1 MQSFKQQ
8 LTRYMDAAFPI
19 ILVHSFEDEKV
30 QAAVRDVFVGRAFLE
45 WNVRGIFDLEDN
57 SALPELSLAE
67 ALEFFLK
74 DTSNL
79 DSKLLFIKGFE
90 NYSHE
95 AAVSERLKILAQLI
109 NSGAIPDFTVV
120 IISPV
125 IDVPTSL
132 EHFVTI
138 LSLEPLSNDEIK
150 SVILRFISDYDLPSP
165 NLSFLEELV
174 SLFKGLHETDIKSVL
189 GLALSADGE
198 LNHSDLSLVFDQKQQ
213 LIKKTAILDLVPNPD
228 SIDNLG
234 GLDILKDWL
243 KRKALVVK
251 NISQARQFGVDTPKG
266 VLICGMPGCGKSL
279 TAKATATLFGFPL
292 IRLDMGKLMGKYVGE
307 SEANMRRAINL
318 AEASSP
324 CVLWIDELE
333 KAFAGIG
340 TQGTASEVTTRL
352 FGHFLTWLQEKDSLA
367 FVVATANNISI
378 LPPELLR
385 KGRFD
390 EIFYVDLPNEQERSK
405 IFEIH
410 IKKRRPN
417 DFANIDIKAL
427 VEKTKGYSGA
437 DIEGIVKDAV
447 ETAFSNHQT
456 ALSTNDLV
464 RAIKETHSL
473 SEVMKDSIDKLSK
486 LYKDLKFKS
495 ASK

>member
-1 MQSFKQQ
+1 MQRFKET
-8 LTRYMDAAFPI
+8 LSGYFDASLPI
-19 ILVHSFEDEKV
+19 IFVDSFEEEKIV
-30 QAAVRDVFVGRAFLE
+30 DAVREICSGRGLLE
-45 WNVRGIFDLEDN
+45 WNVRGICDLDN
-57 SALPELSLAE
+57 HVKLLEQSLAE
-67 ALEFFLK
+67 ALEFFLN

-79 DSKLLFIKGFE
+79 NGKVLFIKGFQYHSQE
-90 NYSHE
+90 E
-95 AAVSERLKILAQLI
+95 AVSERLKILAQLI
-109 NSGAIPDFTVV
+109 NSGAIPDFTII

-138 LSLEPLSNDEIK
+138 LNLESLTNDEIK
-150 SVILRFISDYDLPSP
+150 SVILDFISDYGLPAP
-165 NLSFLEELV
+165 NVSFLDELV
-174 SLFKGLHETDIKSVL
+174 SLFKGLHETDIKAVL

-198 LNHSDLSLVFDQKQQ
+198 LNHSDLSLVFEQKQQ
-213 LIKKTAILDLVPNPD
+213 LIKKTAILDLIHNPETID
-228 SIDNLG
+228 SLG
-234 GLDILKDWL
+234 GLDNLKDWL

-279 TAKATATLFGFPL
+279 SAKATASLFGFPL

-410 IKKRRPN
+410 INKRRPN

-437 DIEGIVKDAV
+437 
-447 ETAFSNHQT
+447 
-456 ALSTNDLV
+456 
-464 RAIKETHSL
+464 
-473 SEVMKDSIDKLSK
+473 
-486 LYKDLKFKS
+486 
-495 ASK
+495 

>member
-1 MQSFKQQ
+1 MNKFKKN
-8 LTRYMDAAFPI
+8 LTHYMDANFPI
-19 ILVHSFEDEKV
+19 IFVDSFEEDKV
-30 QAAVRDVFVGRAFLE
+30 VQCIREVFTERELLE
-45 WNVRGIFDLEDN
+45 WNIRGIFDKKNNKL
-57 SALPELSLAE
+57 LELSLADS
-67 ALEFFLK
+67 LEFFLN
-74 DTSNL
+74 DISGLENRVL
-79 DSKLLFIKGFE
+79 IIKGFQFFYDE
-90 NYSHE
+90 VE
-95 AAVSERLKILAQLI
+95 VSERLKLLAQLI
-109 NSGAIPDFTVV
+109 NSGSISDFTVI

-125 IDVPTSL
+125 INVPVSL
-132 EHFVTI
+132 EHYVTI
-138 LSLEPLSNDEIK
+138 LNVDFLTHEEIK
-150 SVILRFISDYDLPSP
+150 VIISDFISTYELSTPSATFI
-165 NLSFLEELV
+165 NELA
-174 SLFKGLHETDIKSVL
+174 SLFKGLNETDINSVL
-189 GLALSADGE
+189 SLAVSVDGE
-198 LNHSDLSLVFDQKQQ
+198 LNHSDLSLIFDQKQQ
-213 LIKKTAILDLVPNPD
+213 LIKKSAILDLVQDND
-228 SIDNLG
+228 SVENIG
-234 GLDILKDWL
+234 GLDVLKEWL
-243 KRKALVVK
+243 KQKAFVFK
-251 NISQARQFGVDTPKG
+251 NINKAKKFGVDTPKG

-307 SEANMRRAINL
+307 SEANMRKAISL

-340 TQGTASEVTTRL
+340 SQGSASEVTTRL

-390 EIFYVDLPNEQERSK
+390 EIFYVDLPNEQERKK

-410 IKKRRPN
+410 IRKRRPK
-417 DFANIDIKAL
+417 DLSSIDLKFL
-427 VEKTKGYSGA
+427 VGKTKGYSGA

-447 ETAFSNHQT
+447 EGAFSAHKSV
-456 ALSTNDLV
+456 LSTEDIS
-464 RAIKETHSL
+464 RAISNTHSL

-495 ASK
+495 ASL

>member
-1 MQSFKQQ
+1 MKVFKQQ

-19 ILVHSFEDEKV
+19 IFVNSFEEEKV
-30 QAAVRDVFVGRAFLE
+30 TEAVREVFVGRGFLE
-45 WNVRGIFDLEDN
+45 WNVRGIFELDNKSELPKLDL
-57 SALPELSLAE
+57 PE

-79 DSKLLFIKGFE
+79 GGKVLFLKGFQYHSQE
-90 NYSHE
+90 E
-95 AAVSERLKILAQLI
+95 AVSERLKILAQLI
-109 NSGAIPDFTVV
+109 NSGTIADFTIV
-120 IISPV
+120 IISP
-125 IDVPTSL
+125 IIEVPASL

-138 LSLEPLSNDEIK
+138 LNLESLTNDEIK
-150 SVILRFISDYDLPSP
+150 SIILDFIADYDLPAP
-165 NLSFLEELV
+165 NESFLNELV
-174 SLFKGLHETDIKSVL
+174 SLFKGLHETYIKAVL

-198 LNHSDLSLVFDQKQQ
+198 LNHSDLSLIFEQKQQ
-213 LIKKTAILDLVPNPD
+213 LIKKTAILDLVPNPHTVD
-228 SIDNLG
+228 SIG
-234 GLDILKDWL
+234 GLDNLKEWL
-243 KRKALVVK
+243 NRKALIVK
-251 NISQARQFGVDTPKG
+251 NISQAGQFGVDTPKG

-279 TAKATATLFGFPL
+279 SAKATASLFGFPL
-292 IRLDMGKLMGKYVGE
+292 IRLDLGKLMGKYVGE
-307 SEANMRRAINL
+307 SEANMRRAIKL

-340 TQGTASEVTTRL
+340 AQGSASEVTTRL

-417 DFANIDIKAL
+417 DIANIDIKAL
-427 VEKTKGYSGA
+427 VGKTKGYSGA

-456 ALSTNDLV
+456 ALSTNDLI
-464 RAIKETHSL
+464 RAINETHSL
-473 SEVMKDSIDKLSK
+473 SEVMKDSIEKLSK